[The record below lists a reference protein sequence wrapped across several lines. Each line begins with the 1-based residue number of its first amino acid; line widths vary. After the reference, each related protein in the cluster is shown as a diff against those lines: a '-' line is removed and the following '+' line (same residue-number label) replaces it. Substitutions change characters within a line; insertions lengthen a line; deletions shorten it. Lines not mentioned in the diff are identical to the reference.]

1 MLFLANPRLESNS
14 ESRMISLFYESH
26 STFLAGSQETTSCRI
41 RTGNGATVNRIL
53 NELIENLVAIAY
65 EIVVVVLLLQKLVDL
80 VGKISSHFCI
90 MTQICQ
96 KNFLFLYRSFANINR
111 YRFVIQKNI

>member
-1 MLFLANPRLESNS
+1 MSIFFLALSQVYVVLCEPATIESNS

-53 NELIENLVAIAY
+53 NELIENLVAIA
-65 EIVVVVLLLQKLVDL
+65 
-80 VGKISSHFCI
+80 
-90 MTQICQ
+90 
-96 KNFLFLYRSFANINR
+96 
-111 YRFVIQKNI
+111 